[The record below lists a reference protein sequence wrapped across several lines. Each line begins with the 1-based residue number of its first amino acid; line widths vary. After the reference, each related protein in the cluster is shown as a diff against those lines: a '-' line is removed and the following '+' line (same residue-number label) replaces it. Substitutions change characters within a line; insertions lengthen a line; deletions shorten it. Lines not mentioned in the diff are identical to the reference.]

1 MRIIL
6 DRQER
11 ANLAEVVHKGVF
23 KAEWPKGLPETMR
36 ISVLWEMWSSF
47 SVEHIAILTATYGTW
62 VLSAAELPLR
72 IIGDYLCLIAIP
84 LHREA
89 EAIVRT

>member
-1 MRIIL
+1 MA
-6 DRQER
+6 Q
-11 ANLAEVVHKGVF
+11 
-23 KAEWPKGLPETMR
+23 GLPETMR
-36 ISVLWEMWSSF
+36 ISVLWETWSSF
-47 SVEHIAILTATYGTW
+47 SVEHIAILTATYGTG
-62 VLSAAELPLR
+62 VLRSAELPLR